1 MLWILFV
8 MGTIV
13 AILVAVIVGGLA
25 TPRDHVAGRSM
36 VVPVALDRVWQ
47 IVRDIEHYADWRHE
61 LEDVAVVTDDPTQ
74 VRWREI
80 STRGSLTF
88 GITTDEPPHRFVARI
103 LDEDLPFSGEWLWE
117 LVADGDH
124 TRISITERGR
134 INNPVFRF
142 IRTHISG
149 HTRSIDSYLRA
160 LATHLGV
167 AHATIVDSPRA

>member
-13 AILVAVIVGGLA
+13 AIVVAVIVGGLA
-25 TPRDHVAGRSM
+25 TPRDHTAGRSI
-36 VVPVALDRVWQ
+36 VVPGTPDRVWS
-47 IVRDIEHYADWRHE
+47 VARGVEHYADWRHE
-61 LEDVAVVTDDPTQ
+61 LEDVAVVTDDPNQ
-74 VRWREI
+74 IRWREI

-103 LDEDLPFSGEWLWE
+103 LDEDLPFSGEWVWE
-117 LVADGDH
+117 LTTEGDD
-124 TRISITERGR
+124 TRVTITERGR
-134 INNPVFRF
+134 ISNPVFRF
-142 IRTHISG
+142 LRAYVLG

-167 AHATIVDSPRA
+167 PHATIVDSPRA